1 MNPDLQRLLRRLRG
15 AIGMGLTWAVAWGL
29 LGGVPRWI
37 LGMESD
43 LPFPILFAM
52 LGFAAGMG
60 FTGVLAA
67 LEGRRRF
74 DELSATRFAAWGAAI
89 GGVMAAAFVRG
100 TPLAWPA
107 MLGIGATFVV
117 ACAGSAAASLALARR
132 ASREQLASGGT
143 PALGDAGVP
152 TGEAR

>member
-1 MNPDLQRLLRRLRG
+1 MPRLWRRLRG

-52 LGFAAGMG
+52 LGFAAGVG

-74 DELSATRFAAWGAAI
+74 DELSAPRFAAWGAAI
-89 GGVMAAAFVRG
+89 GGVMATAFVRG
-100 TPLAWPA
+100 TTLAWPA

-132 ASREQLASGGT
+132 ALRAPLPSGGM
-143 PALGDAGVP
+143 PALGDVDELP
-152 TGEAR
+152 GEAR

>member
-1 MNPDLQRLLRRLRG
+1 MPRLWRRLRG

-43 LPFPILFAM
+43 LPFPLLFAM
-52 LGFAAGMG
+52 LGFAAGVG

-74 DELSATRFAAWGAAI
+74 DELSAPRFAAWGAAV

-100 TPLAWPA
+100 TTLAWPA

-132 ASREQLASGGT
+132 GSQESLPAGGT
-143 PALGDAGVP
+143 PALGGADAP
-152 TGEAR
+152 PAEAR